1 MDDSED
7 FLLEIQDEFL
17 DETVGF
23 LEQTENN
30 FLEFEANPHDHAILE
45 NILRLAHNIK
55 GSAAAV
61 GFDGLSQFAH
71 TFENLLVKIK
81 QGEIEPVPEII
92 DILLVSNDMLKTY
105 VDALREDKSSD
116 VDTSEVAGRINNA
129 LEMGPQQAATQ
140 EVVEEE
146 EPVEFAS
153 IDPEDYEGPAPTQE
167 EQQEEVQVIAQ
178 EPQISAAAA
187 ESLAELGI
195 SLDDI
200 PQDAPATKVDYD
212 ALEDI
217 LMEET
222 LSDVNESDR
231 PKSSVPQL
239 PEADEVTGDPE
250 LEEQIEEALDDEI
263 AEKELAEGRVQVKP
277 KAPIPSPAKPKLEVV
292 KEIPEALGAQKIEKM
307 TPNKAAK
314 KTDEFIR
321 LPLRK
326 IEDLLNDLSEQVI
339 LQSSLDHLR
348 QDIIENADDVNKTI
362 LQLGKITN
370 ELQQTA
376 ISLRMLSLRGVFSKM
391 QRTIRDTAKIL
402 NKEIRFITDGDDTE
416 LDKTIIDEL
425 SSPLTHLIRNSV
437 DHGIESPEEREA
449 NGKPRIGTVSMT
461 ASYSGRYFYLK
472 IQDDGK
478 GLDREKIREKA
489 IEKNLISPTDQL
501 SEQQILQLIFMNSFS
516 TKDEATDIS
525 GRGVGMDA
533 IKGAIEKLRGSIE
546 LQSEVGKGTTVTI
559 KLPPTLAI
567 FNGIVIQSSDQ
578 KFIFPSSD
586 VLEIYHIDLKET
598 REMSPGTPI
607 IRIKDQVY
615 PIIDLNKVFK
625 LPKTERKRSKN
636 VLLTV
641 SYQDKAY
648 GVLVDDVLLQ
658 QRIVFKNLGR
668 ELEGLQGVAGGTI
681 LADGRVAMIVEVA
694 DLVELY
700 EK

>member
-1 MDDSED
+1 MMDDSED

-30 FLEFEANPHDHAILE
+30 FLEFEANPHDHGILE

-61 GFDGLSQFAH
+61 GFDGLSHFAH

-92 DILLVSNDMLKTY
+92 DILLVSNDTLKSY

-116 VDTSEVAGRINNA
+116 VDTSEVANRINNA
-129 LEMGPQQAATQ
+129 LEMGPQKTAAATVAAD
-140 EVVEEE
+140 EPEEE
-146 EPVEFAS
+146 SVEFAS
-153 IDPEDYEGPAPTQE
+153 IDPADYEE
-167 EQQEEVQVIAQ
+167 EQGPEQEQMAVESA
-178 EPQISAAAA
+178 PQISAAAA

-200 PQDAPATKVDYD
+200 PQDETPAAATKVDYD

-222 LSDVNESDR
+222 LSNVNEHDR
-231 PKSSVPQL
+231 PSYSEEHPPQ
-239 PEADEVTGDPE
+239 ADEVTGDPE
-250 LEEQIEEALDDEI
+250 LEEQIEEALDDEM
-263 AEKELAEGRVQVKP
+263 AEREISAGRIPSIP
-277 KAPIPSPAKPKLEVV
+277 KATSTGPIKPKLEVV
-292 KEIPEALGAQKIEKM
+292 KDIPEALNAQMIEKAS
-307 TPNKAAK
+307 PNKAGK

-348 QDIIENADDVNKTI
+348 QNIVENADDVNRTI

-437 DHGIESPEEREA
+437 DHGIESPEEREKWETK
-449 NGKPRIGTVSMT
+449 NRY
-461 ASYSGRYFYLK
+461 SY
-472 IQDDGK
+472 DDC
-478 GLDREKIREKA
+478 
-489 IEKNLISPTDQL
+489 
-501 SEQQILQLIFMNSFS
+501 IL
-516 TKDEATDIS
+516 
-525 GRGVGMDA
+525 
-533 IKGAIEKLRGSIE
+533 
-546 LQSEVGKGTTVTI
+546 
-559 KLPPTLAI
+559 
-567 FNGIVIQSSDQ
+567 
-578 KFIFPSSD
+578 
-586 VLEIYHIDLKET
+586 
-598 REMSPGTPI
+598 
-607 IRIKDQVY
+607 
-615 PIIDLNKVFK
+615 
-625 LPKTERKRSKN
+625 
-636 VLLTV
+636 
-641 SYQDKAY
+641 
-648 GVLVDDVLLQ
+648 
-658 QRIVFKNLGR
+658 
-668 ELEGLQGVAGGTI
+668 
-681 LADGRVAMIVEVA
+681 
-694 DLVELY
+694 
-700 EK
+700 